1 MRLRHCTVLAVIA
14 TAISLAAPVLAATL
28 NVEITLTQFNPAQL
42 TVNVGDTVVWRNN
55 SFLQH
60 TVTSGNSCSPN
71 SIFNS
76 GVMDPDVVFQY
87 TFNST
92 GSFPY
97 FCMLHCLAGMRGTV
111 TVDAPIA
118 VAPTTWGAIKA
129 LYAAAQR

>member
-1 MRLRHCTVLAVIA
+1 MRLRHCTVLAVL
-14 TAISLAAPVLAATL
+14 AIVVSLAAPALAVTH
-28 NVEITLTQFNPAQL
+28 NIDITLTQFNPPLL
-42 TVNVGDTVVWRNN
+42 TINVGDTVVWRNN

-76 GVMDPDVVFQY
+76 GVMDPDVVFSY
-87 TFNST
+87 TFNAT

-97 FCMLHCLAGMRGTV
+97 FCILHCLAGMRGTI

-118 VAPTTWGAIKA
+118 VTPKTWGGIKA